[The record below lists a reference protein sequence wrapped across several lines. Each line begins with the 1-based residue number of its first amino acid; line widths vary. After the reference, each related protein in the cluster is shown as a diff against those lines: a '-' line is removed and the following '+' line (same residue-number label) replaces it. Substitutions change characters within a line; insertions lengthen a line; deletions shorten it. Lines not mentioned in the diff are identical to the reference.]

1 MLESD
6 RIRFLVRTI
15 KTLERRIHNLEETVQ
30 SLAMRHPVEQMLVQR
45 GHQVLS
51 FNDFSEVILPQT
63 GDNRVHS
70 KYYQL
75 LKRYSFRLFMKDL
88 INKVEGS
95 DWRDISRYC
104 SESTARNYVNFLKS
118 AGLIEVSHRNCNYSY
133 IGPKVRSFGAT
144 LEWYIHELLKSE
156 FFAPTLFSVKLK
168 NTAHGG
174 DYDVI
179 SAFHGF
185 LVYIEVKSSPPRG
198 VELTNVEAFLNRLED
213 INPDIALF
221 LVDTEL
227 RMKDKIVKLFE
238 EATNRDVK
246 RLIRELFFMDGG
258 IYLVNTQKGIV
269 SNMRRCFEHFFKARK
284 K

>member
-1 MLESD
+1 MLETD
-6 RIRFLVRTI
+6 RIRSLIRTI
-15 KTLERRIHNLEETVQ
+15 KTLERRIHNLEKTVQ
-30 SLAMRHPVEQMLVQR
+30 SLILKHPVEQMLVQR

-51 FNDFSEVILPQT
+51 FNDFSEVILPQR
-63 GDNRVHS
+63 DDDKVLI

-88 INKVEGS
+88 INKVEGNN
-95 DWRDISRYC
+95 WKDISKYC
-104 SESTARNYVNFLKS
+104 SENTAKNYVNFLKT
-118 AGLIEVSHRNCNYSY
+118 AGLIEVSSDGCGYHYT
-133 IGPKVRSFGAT
+133 GPRVRSFGAT
-144 LEWYIHELLKSE
+144 LEWYIHELLKNE

-168 NTAHGG
+168 NTIHGG

-238 EATNRDVK
+238 ESTKEKAK
-246 RLIRELFFMDGG
+246 RLIRELFFMDKG
-258 IYLVNTQKGIV
+258 IYLVNTQKGII
-269 SNMRRCFEHFFKARK
+269 SNMRKCFEHFFKVKRR
-284 K
+284 